1 MNNLAIITDARTA
14 QVIGCV
20 TVMSIVLKFADKID
34 AMGEKPTTCEVWLH
48 AKPLE
53 THVWKGEL
61 K

>member
-1 MNNLAIITDARTA
+1 MTRTEKLLI
-14 QVIGCV
+14 VLSFIGCV
-20 TVMSIVLKFADKID
+20 TVISIVLKFADKID